1 MYTSV
6 SFSRLI
12 RKIVVQVHTEEEAVE
27 VIRQTG
33 RLNLPVTY
41 RAAGT
46 SLSGQAISDSVLMV
60 ATHEWRK
67 YTILDDDG
75 MKIRLQPGITGA
87 RANIYLQ
94 PFGRKIGPDP
104 ASINAAMIGGIAA
117 NNASGMC
124 CGTAQNSYKTI
135 NHKKLWQLTKR
146 RGFSGNF
153 RLWRQP
159 SGRMS

>member
-1 MYTSV
+1 MLPANYQQLKDELSKTIPV
-6 SFSRLI
+6 KRIITNPLQLLAYGTDASFYRLI
-12 RKIVVQVHTEEEAVE
+12 PKIVVQVHTEEEAVE

-75 MKIRLQPGITGA
+75 MKIDQSCLK
-87 RANIYLQ
+87 RAEILDSLNILTEMENVYCLLLLLK
-94 PFGRKIGPDP
+94 G
-104 ASINAAMIGGIAA
+104 
-117 NNASGMC
+117 
-124 CGTAQNSYKTI
+124 YKVVGCMVI
-135 NHKKLWQLTKR
+135 
-146 RGFSGNF
+146 
-153 RLWRQP
+153 
-159 SGRMS
+159 